1 MRKKVDAKNAL
12 ENYIYSVKN
21 TLRDEKWKA
30 KFTED
35 DKKKLKTNFKVPNN
49 GSKVTQKQVLNNM
62 LNIKS
67 KLKMSLILS
76 T

>member
-1 MRKKVDAKNAL
+1 LRKKVDAKNAL

-35 DKKKLKTNFKVPNN
+35 DKKK
-49 GSKVTQKQVLNNM
+49 
-62 LNIKS
+62 IED
-67 KLKMSLILS
+67 KLQSA
-76 T
+76 